1 MFSGERMVPCQP
13 PKMVPD
19 LTNLSLMEE
28 IDTKQSSRNE
38 PQIINTVHVNA
49 QWRCSWG
56 SECVTEEGPG
66 GAKRGVFFEEAV
78 PGFP

>member
-1 MFSGERMVPCQP
+1 MFSGERMVPCHP

-28 IDTKQSSRNE
+28 IDMKQSSRNE
-38 PQIINTVHVNA
+38 QQLINTVHINA
-49 QWRCSWG
+49 QRRCSWG
-56 SECVTEEGPG
+56 SQCVTQEGPG
-66 GAKRGVFFEEAV
+66 GGGRGVVFEEAV